1 MIDIDGVIYKIDID
15 VLMAWVSETPSCEKN
30 ISTITTLNYPLSDED
45 IIEKEVSESKAT
57 LNDTMNNIRYDLIR
71 NLINT
76 LFTTLNDVVTYSL
89 KDLTVGQK
97 IAFNTL
103 FAKNIIKE
111 VKINKYEH
119 RNVIPNSLRRRT
131 RNGQC
136 FDYIYKI

>member
-76 LFTTLNDVVTYSL
+76 LFTTYNDIVTYSL
-89 KDLTVGQK
+89 KDLTIGQK

-111 VKINKYEH
+111 VKINK
-119 RNVIPNSLRRRT
+119 
-131 RNGQC
+131 
-136 FDYIYKI
+136 

>member
-15 VLMAWVSETPSCEKN
+15 ALMVWVSETPSSEKN

-76 LFTTLNDVVTYSL
+76 LFTTYNDVVTYSL

-111 VKINKYEH
+111 VKINK
-119 RNVIPNSLRRRT
+119 
-131 RNGQC
+131 
-136 FDYIYKI
+136 

>member
-15 VLMAWVSETPSCEKN
+15 ALMAWVSETPSSEKN

-76 LFTTLNDVVTYSL
+76 LFTTYNDVVTFSL
-89 KDLTVGQK
+89 KDLTVRQK

-111 VKINKYEH
+111 VKINK
-119 RNVIPNSLRRRT
+119 
-131 RNGQC
+131 
-136 FDYIYKI
+136 

>member
-15 VLMAWVSETPSCEKN
+15 ALMAWVSETPSSEKN

-76 LFTTLNDVVTYSL
+76 LFTNINDVVTYSL

-103 FAKNIIKE
+103 FTKNIIKE
-111 VKINKYEH
+111 VKINK
-119 RNVIPNSLRRRT
+119 
-131 RNGQC
+131 
-136 FDYIYKI
+136 

>member
-15 VLMAWVSETPSCEKN
+15 VLMAWVAETPSCEKN

-76 LFTTLNDVVTYSL
+76 LFTTYTNNINDIVTYSL
-89 KDLTVGQK
+89 KDLTFGQK

-111 VKINKYEH
+111 VKINK
-119 RNVIPNSLRRRT
+119 
-131 RNGQC
+131 
-136 FDYIYKI
+136 

>member
-1 MIDIDGVIYKIDID
+1 MIDIDGVIYKLDID
-15 VLMAWVSETPSCEKN
+15 ALMAWVSETPSSEKN

-57 LNDTMNNIRYDLIR
+57 LNDTMNNIRYDLIK

-76 LFTTLNDVVTYSL
+76 LFTTYTNNLNDIVTYSL
-89 KDLTVGQK
+89 KDLTIGQK

-111 VKINKYEH
+111 VKINK
-119 RNVIPNSLRRRT
+119 
-131 RNGQC
+131 
-136 FDYIYKI
+136 

>member
-15 VLMAWVSETPSCEKN
+15 ALMAWVSETPSSEKN

-76 LFTTLNDVVTYSL
+76 LFTTYTDVVTYSL

-111 VKINKYEH
+111 VKINK
-119 RNVIPNSLRRRT
+119 
-131 RNGQC
+131 
-136 FDYIYKI
+136 

>member
-15 VLMAWVSETPSCEKN
+15 ALMAWVSETPSSEKN

-76 LFTTLNDVVTYSL
+76 LFTTYNDIVTYSL
-89 KDLTVGQK
+89 KDLTIGQK

-111 VKINKYEH
+111 VKINK
-119 RNVIPNSLRRRT
+119 
-131 RNGQC
+131 
-136 FDYIYKI
+136 

>member
-15 VLMAWVSETPSCEKN
+15 VLIAWVAETPSCEKN

-76 LFTTLNDVVTYSL
+76 LFTTYNDVVTYSL

-111 VKINKYEH
+111 VKINK
-119 RNVIPNSLRRRT
+119 
-131 RNGQC
+131 
-136 FDYIYKI
+136 

>member
-15 VLMAWVSETPSCEKN
+15 ALMAWVSETPSSEKN

-76 LFTTLNDVVTYSL
+76 LFTTYTNNLNDIVTHSL
-89 KDLTVGQK
+89 KDLTFGQT

-111 VKINKYEH
+111 VKINE
-119 RNVIPNSLRRRT
+119 
-131 RNGQC
+131 
-136 FDYIYKI
+136 

>member
-15 VLMAWVSETPSCEKN
+15 ALMAWVSETPSSEKN

-45 IIEKEVSESKAT
+45 IIEKEVSESKVT

-76 LFTTLNDVVTYSL
+76 LFTTYNDVVTYSL

-111 VKINKYEH
+111 VKINK
-119 RNVIPNSLRRRT
+119 
-131 RNGQC
+131 
-136 FDYIYKI
+136 

>member
-15 VLMAWVSETPSCEKN
+15 VLMAWVAETPSCEKN

-76 LFTTLNDVVTYSL
+76 LFTTYNDIVTYSL
-89 KDLTVGQK
+89 KDLTIGQK

-111 VKINKYEH
+111 VKINK
-119 RNVIPNSLRRRT
+119 
-131 RNGQC
+131 
-136 FDYIYKI
+136 

>member
-15 VLMAWVSETPSCEKN
+15 ALMAWVSETPSSEKN

-76 LFTTLNDVVTYSL
+76 LFTNINDVVTYSL

-97 IAFNTL
+97 IAFNIL

-111 VKINKYEH
+111 VKINE
-119 RNVIPNSLRRRT
+119 
-131 RNGQC
+131 
-136 FDYIYKI
+136 

>member
-15 VLMAWVSETPSCEKN
+15 VLMDLVAETTSCEKN
-30 ISTITTLNYPLSDED
+30 ISTITTLNYPLTDED

-76 LFTTLNDVVTYSL
+76 LFTTYNDVVTFSL

-111 VKINKYEH
+111 VKINK
-119 RNVIPNSLRRRT
+119 
-131 RNGQC
+131 
-136 FDYIYKI
+136 

>member
-1 MIDIDGVIYKIDID
+1 MIDIDGVIYKLDID
-15 VLMAWVSETPSCEKN
+15 ALMAWVSETPSSEKN

-76 LFTTLNDVVTYSL
+76 LFTNINDVVTYSL

-111 VKINKYEH
+111 VKINK
-119 RNVIPNSLRRRT
+119 
-131 RNGQC
+131 
-136 FDYIYKI
+136 

>member
-15 VLMAWVSETPSCEKN
+15 VLMAWVAETPSCEKN
-30 ISTITTLNYPLSDED
+30 ISTITTLNYPLTDED

-76 LFTTLNDVVTYSL
+76 LFTTYNDIVTYSL
-89 KDLTVGQK
+89 KDLTIGQK

-111 VKINKYEH
+111 VKINE
-119 RNVIPNSLRRRT
+119 
-131 RNGQC
+131 
-136 FDYIYKI
+136 

>member
-15 VLMAWVSETPSCEKN
+15 ALMAWVSETPSSEKN

-76 LFTTLNDVVTYSL
+76 LFTNINDVVTYSL
-89 KDLTVGQK
+89 KDLTIGQK
-97 IAFNTL
+97 IVFNTL

-111 VKINKYEH
+111 VKINK
-119 RNVIPNSLRRRT
+119 
-131 RNGQC
+131 
-136 FDYIYKI
+136 

>member
-15 VLMAWVSETPSCEKN
+15 ALMAWVSETPSSEKN
-30 ISTITTLNYPLSDED
+30 ISTITTLNYPLTDED

-76 LFTTLNDVVTYSL
+76 LFTTYNDVVTFSL

-103 FAKNIIKE
+103 FTKNIIKE
-111 VKINKYEH
+111 VKINK
-119 RNVIPNSLRRRT
+119 
-131 RNGQC
+131 
-136 FDYIYKI
+136 

>member
-15 VLMAWVSETPSCEKN
+15 VLMAWVAETPSCEKN
-30 ISTITTLNYPLSDED
+30 ISTITTLNYPLTDED

-76 LFTTLNDVVTYSL
+76 LFTTYNDIVTYSL
-89 KDLTVGQK
+89 KDLTIGQK

-111 VKINKYEH
+111 VKINK
-119 RNVIPNSLRRRT
+119 
-131 RNGQC
+131 
-136 FDYIYKI
+136 

>member
-15 VLMAWVSETPSCEKN
+15 VLMAWVAETPSCEKN

-103 FAKNIIKE
+103 FAKKIIKE
-111 VKINKYEH
+111 VKINK
-119 RNVIPNSLRRRT
+119 
-131 RNGQC
+131 
-136 FDYIYKI
+136 

>member
-15 VLMAWVSETPSCEKN
+15 VLMAWVAETPSCEKN
-30 ISTITTLNYPLSDED
+30 ISTITTLNYPLTDED

-76 LFTTLNDVVTYSL
+76 LFTTYNDVVTYSL

-111 VKINKYEH
+111 VKINK
-119 RNVIPNSLRRRT
+119 
-131 RNGQC
+131 
-136 FDYIYKI
+136 

>member
-15 VLMAWVSETPSCEKN
+15 VLMAWVAETPSCEKN

-76 LFTTLNDVVTYSL
+76 LFTTYNDVVTYSL

-111 VKINKYEH
+111 VKINK
-119 RNVIPNSLRRRT
+119 
-131 RNGQC
+131 
-136 FDYIYKI
+136 

>member
-1 MIDIDGVIYKIDID
+1 MIDIDGVIYKLDID

-57 LNDTMNNIRYDLIR
+57 LNDTMNNIRYDLIK

-76 LFTTLNDVVTYSL
+76 LFTTYTNNLNDIVTHSL
-89 KDLTVGQK
+89 KDLTFGQT

-111 VKINKYEH
+111 VKINE
-119 RNVIPNSLRRRT
+119 
-131 RNGQC
+131 
-136 FDYIYKI
+136 

>member
-15 VLMAWVSETPSCEKN
+15 ALMAWVAETPSCEKN
-30 ISTITTLNYPLSDED
+30 ISTITTLNYPLTDED

-76 LFTTLNDVVTYSL
+76 LFTNINDVVTYSL

-111 VKINKYEH
+111 VKINK
-119 RNVIPNSLRRRT
+119 
-131 RNGQC
+131 
-136 FDYIYKI
+136 

>member
-15 VLMAWVSETPSCEKN
+15 ALMAWVSETPSSEKN
-30 ISTITTLNYPLSDED
+30 ISTITTLNYPLTDED

-76 LFTTLNDVVTYSL
+76 LFTTYNDVVTYSL

-111 VKINKYEH
+111 VKINK
-119 RNVIPNSLRRRT
+119 
-131 RNGQC
+131 
-136 FDYIYKI
+136 